1 MILYDF
7 FCSKCE
13 RKFEAFAKLG
23 ESKTIC
29 SRCGGEAERL
39 VSAPRIRLD
48 GCDSAF
54 PTAYDQW
61 AKRRGKEVERARKH
75 EREHGEE
82 LYK

>member
-1 MILYDF
+1 MKQTDTE
-7 FCSKCE
+7 CPK
-13 RKFEAFAKLG
+13 
-23 ESKTIC
+23 
-29 SRCGGEAERL
+29 CGGIAGRCL
-39 VSAPRIRLD
+39 TAPRIRLD
-48 GCDSAF
+48 GTDSGF